1 MSNVVDDTHILNDSD
16 YDYFLAINSDK
27 MDSEYD
33 TDLNDSSIDI
43 HRLTEDRVQEG
54 MLYLHLEN

>member
-1 MSNVVDDTHILNDSD
+1 MII
-16 YDYFLAINSDK
+16 FLAINSDK